1 MANERLHD
9 GADLFLGQ
17 EGSLDI
23 DLRELRLAIR
33 AQVFVAE
40 ALHDLVVA
48 VEARHHQHLLE
59 ELRRLWQRVEGA
71 VVQALG
77 DEEFARTLGPGLVQ
91 ERRLYV
97 DEAALVEETSRRHR
111 RAMSQPQ
118 VT

>member
-33 AQVFVAE
+33 AQVFVTE

-59 ELRRLWQRVEGA
+59 ELRRLWKRVEMPI
-71 VVQALG
+71 VQPRG
-77 DEEFARTLGPGLVQ
+77 NEEFTRAFGRRLVEERSLDVDEPALVQ
-91 ERRLYV
+91 ET
-97 DEAALVEETSRRHR
+97 A
-111 RAMSQPQ
+111 
-118 VT
+118 